1 MGYQLCFPGRP
12 PQAGSPYPDLGLL
25 GAGDENRTRTISLGS
40 GPVTAARG
48 ADQASLAVPSDPGCP
63 LVTLANGTLMA
74 RRTCS
79 IAELRQ
85 EFEVLH
91 VGEDAIVRHEG
102 NLEPD
107 RCRSHPAVRLMLLL
121 AQAVPGTVTP
131 CAERR
136 IRLDKVRPRPDDLR
150 PGYLILQPPQ
160 FSWAP
165 PGQSGAITKLSDGDE

>member
-1 MGYQLCFPGRP
+1 MSRRS
-12 PQAGSPYPDLGLL
+12 AT
-25 GAGDENRTRTISLGS
+25 TRTTGL
-40 GPVTAARG
+40 PVTWHRR
-48 ADQASLAVPSDPGCP
+48 
-63 LVTLANGTLMA
+63 ANGTLMA

-85 EFEVLH
+85 EFEVFH

-121 AQAVPGTVTP
+121 AQAVPGPDTP

-136 IRLDKVRPRPDDLR
+136 ICLDKVWPWPDDLC
-150 PGYLILQPPQ
+150 PCNLVLQP
-160 FSWAP
+160 SEP
-165 PGQSGAITKLSDGDE
+165 PRPPPSQPGAVTKLGDSDK